1 MGQSQSGGVAAAH
14 RSHEDIVH
22 QLARRFA
29 DKCFTQLE
37 IYALKDVFRQLADT
51 ESSVRFVSEDTV
63 ARFLEIPDALGASAV
78 LYQMM
83 SYCGAF
89 PFLRDAPAVI
99 GLDQLVIVLVLLTER
114 YKKVLARGAQDR
126 NKLIYKS
133 LAVYDR
139 LLAKKELEAK
149 GADAPDASQGD
160 DAVRGHPAGF
170 AVDQPRNDDDEGVDG
185 PHDDEDD
192 DELVLAAFEALNID
206 EAVHKGD
213 QAQKEP
219 AAGGMIPADNFRCF
233 VMLLL
238 LIAPLSP
245 QERLSQYAAQVPE
258 DTGLASLRPVADC
271 IVAAFLDVE
280 TSPGIRAG
288 RWNRVLPVCFP
299 NIFDGLHALFEHFL
313 FSKDMDMSKPRRA
326 NTASSIVSM
335 SAAGPTK
342 ANWAVVMSNDAAAAA
357 ADGVQP
363 LLAADGE
370 IMTSSIVS
378 QLSFFL
384 PGTSLFRRLRP
395 LYAGSNDG
403 FSMGSFQSK
412 VFNWRAPT
420 ILLVRGT
427 RLADTAQSVQEAS
440 FAASISS
447 RRFRPGSR
455 GDRLTFGV
463 YVGTPWR
470 HTHKDC
476 FGESDTVLF
485 QLEPV
490 HDVFPA
496 SKVNADYVTFTK
508 APGTSQ
514 ALAFG
519 SPHPKPSQSNQW
531 RSGQLNPLGAVSLRL
546 DASLE
551 FGVFHHDY
559 TGKGGAFQNSV
570 TRRFDF
576 QDRFEVESLEVWGC
590 GGDDEAKTQAERW
603 AWEEREAEARRRINL
618 GTGDIEA
625 DRALLEMAG
634 LVGAN
639 RSGGSMI

>member
-1 MGQSQSGGVAAAH
+1 MGQGQSTGVPREQ
-14 RSHEDIVH
+14 RSDEEIIHV
-22 QLARRFA
+22 LARRFA

-51 ESSVRFVSEDTV
+51 ESSVRYVSEDTV

-78 LYQMM
+78 LFQMI
-83 SYCGAF
+83 SFLGAF

-99 GLDQLVIVLVLLTER
+99 GLNQLVIVLVLATDR
-114 YKKVLARGAQDR
+114 YKKVLARGAHDR

-139 LLAKKELEAK
+139 LLAKKEGDKKSMGKYNVVEA
-149 GADAPDASQGD
+149 GVDRQSHAP
-160 DAVRGHPAGF
+160 GF
-170 AVDQPRNDDDEGVDG
+170 AVDQPQNDDEEDEEG
-185 PHDDEDD
+185 EED
-192 DELVLAAFEALNID
+192 DELVLAAFETLNID
-206 EAVHKGD
+206 EIVHKGD
-213 QAQKEP
+213 EMQKTATET
-219 AAGGMIPADNFRCF
+219 GMIPADNFRHF
-233 VMLLL
+233 IMLLL
-238 LIAPLSP
+238 LVAPLGP
-245 QERLSQYAAQVPE
+245 QESLSQYVAQLPE
-258 DTGLASLRPVADC
+258 DGLQSLRTVADSILAS
-271 IVAAFLDVE
+271 FLNVE
-280 TSPGIRAG
+280 TSPGVKASQ
-288 RWNRVLPVCFP
+288 WNRVIPVCFP
-299 NIFDGLHALFEHFL
+299 NIFTGLHALFEHFL
-313 FSKDMDMSKPRRA
+313 FSKDMDMSKPRRSDTGSSRLSQPA
-326 NTASSIVSM
+326 GDLKPSVVVASN
-335 SAAGPTK
+335 G
-342 ANWAVVMSNDAAAAA
+342 AVV
-357 ADGVQP
+357 GTETFQP
-363 LLAADGE
+363 LLAVPGE
-370 IMTSSIVS
+370 IMVSSIVS

-384 PGTSLFRRLRP
+384 PGSSLFRRLRP

-403 FSMGSFQSK
+403 FSLGSFQTK

-420 ILLVRGT
+420 ILLVTGT
-427 RLADTAQSVQEAS
+427 RLTETAQSVQEAN

-447 RRFRPGSR
+447 RKFRPGSK

-463 YVGTPWR
+463 YISTPWR
-470 HTHKDC
+470 HTHKEC

-496 SKVNADYVTFTK
+496 SKVNSDYVTFTK

-519 SPHPKPSQSNQW
+519 SPHPKPSQSSQW
-531 RSGQLNPLGAVSLRL
+531 RNGQLNTLGAVSLRL

-559 TGKGGAFQNSV
+559 TSKGGAFQNSV
-570 TRRFDF
+570 FRRFDF

-590 GGDDEAKTQAERW
+590 GGDEEAKAQAERW
-603 AWEEREAEARRRINL
+603 AWEEREAEARRRVNL